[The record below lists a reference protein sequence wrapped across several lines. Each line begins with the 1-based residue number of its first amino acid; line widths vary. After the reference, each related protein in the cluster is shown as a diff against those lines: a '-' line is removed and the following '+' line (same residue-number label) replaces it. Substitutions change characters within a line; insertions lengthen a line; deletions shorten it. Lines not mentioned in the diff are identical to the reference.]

1 MNWTLVV
8 TNPARKSLARVP
20 ERERVRLVRALEAM
34 QADPFSGDIKRLQP
48 PGWRRRV
55 GDYRVFFDLYVT
67 DRLLVVTAVKR
78 RTSTTY

>member
-55 GDYRVFFDLYVT
+55 GDYRVFFDLYVNE
-67 DRLLVVTAVKR
+67 RLLVVTAVKR